1 MNIQPHTENKSK
13 KRKTELHIQQ
23 TSFHS
28 GPLPPAAELQQFD
41 SILPG
46 LADRIVTMA
55 EKEQSNAHEL
65 QRITAKGAHRM
76 IFAGW
81 LCAFLTLL
89 GLMVLA
95 YFAMLARMAV
105 VAGLI
110 ITSLGVASIFAY
122 KGIKRFI

>member
-1 MNIQPHTENKSK
+1 MNKQPRTENKSK

-28 GPLPPAAELQQFD
+28 GPLPPAEELQQFD

-65 QRITAKGAHRM
+65 QRIAAKGAHRM

-81 LCAFLTLL
+81 LFLTLL